1 MNGRKR
7 QDWVWL
13 TLNQSSSRGRES
25 LDQSVG
31 KRGFAPF
38 YLSAHRSCL
47 SPPLPAFPFIPRP
60 AEFGRKNE
68 ATPSGLSASIDFH
81 PCSSQLVAMG
91 SSASRVPNKF
101 SNFSWT
107 FSFERKMI
115 LWNFDWNCLSKFVK
129 INRIKY
135 SIYRWWRY
143 TYIF

>member
-38 YLSAHRSCL
+38 YLSAHRSCV
-47 SPPLPAFPFIPRP
+47 SPPLPAFPFIPRQ

-81 PCSSQLVAMG
+81 PCSSQLASG
-91 SSASRVPNKF
+91 SDGIERVVSSEQILELF
-101 SNFSWT
+101 

-135 SIYRWWRY
+135 
-143 TYIF
+143 

>member
-7 QDWVWL
+7 QDWVLVDVESKFVARPWIVGPERRKKRL
-13 TLNQSSSRGRES
+13 CSILFISPSILPLPPTPCLSFYPSTGRIRAK
-25 LDQSVG
+25 
-31 KRGFAPF
+31 KRGNTER
-38 YLSAHRSCL
+38 SIGEHR
-47 SPPLPAFPFIPRP
+47 FPSLLVSTGSDGI
-60 AEFGRKNE
+60 ECI
-68 ATPSGLSASIDFH
+68 ASSEQILELF
-81 PCSSQLVAMG
+81 
-91 SSASRVPNKF
+91 
-101 SNFSWT
+101 

>member
-38 YLSAHRSCL
+38 YLSAHRSCV
-47 SPPLPAFPFIPRP
+47 SPPLPAFPFIPRIR
-60 AEFGRKNE
+60 AKKRGNTERSIGEHRF
-68 ATPSGLSASIDFH
+68 PSLLVSTGSDGIECIASSEQILELF
-81 PCSSQLVAMG
+81 
-91 SSASRVPNKF
+91 
-101 SNFSWT
+101 

-135 SIYRWWRY
+135 
-143 TYIF
+143 

>member
-38 YLSAHRSCL
+38 YLSAHRSCV

-81 PCSSQLVAMG
+81 SCSSQLVSG
-91 SSASRVPNKF
+91 SDGIECIASSEQILELFLNILV
-101 SNFSWT
+101 
-107 FSFERKMI
+107 RKENDS
-115 LWNFDWNCLSKFVK
+115 LEFRLELFVK
-129 INRIKY
+129 ICEN
-135 SIYRWWRY
+135 
-143 TYIF
+143 